1 MSRSSSRSWYS
12 RLSEKEKERRR
23 AQQRASYRNYV
34 AQGICWRCKVND
46 VRASGLALCED
57 CRLLAKVEKNS

>member
-12 RLSEKEKERRR
+12 NLPEKEKERRR

-46 VRASGLALCED
+46 VREEGKALCED